1 VTAQVESNGI
11 VILAIIDAVLAT
23 LFFLFRVLPWSK
35 PGPWRLIWITATLAA
50 VLFTLGE
57 TSAMLQGGTALSF
70 EIQGPMFGAIL
81 ATTTCFILVFL
92 HGSRIS
98 EHALT
103 LAFTDD
109 LTHLPN
115 SRAFSERLAE
125 RMKGSDPFT
134 LSYLQ
139 ILGLGSLNDLYGA
152 ERGDAFLRG
161 FAGILRDSAGAGSD
175 VGRLGGNQ
183 FAMLI
188 PGLDAAAQVRER
200 ITAGLRN
207 LVVRDFGGVDVKA
220 AVGTVSRTEASD
232 PGRLIR
238 LAYRAMEESMR
249 TGPEEI
255 SSSTS

>member
-1 VTAQVESNGI
+1 VEANGI
-11 VILAIIDAVLAT
+11 VILAILDAMLVAM
-23 LFFLFRVLPWSK
+23 FFLFRVLPWSK

-50 VLFTLGE
+50 ALFSLGE
-57 TSAMLQGGTALSF
+57 ASAMVTGGTAVSF

-81 ATTTCFILVFL
+81 ATTVCFILVYL

-109 LTHLPN
+109 LTQLPN
-115 SRAFSERLAE
+115 SRAFSARLAD
-125 RMKGSDPFT
+125 RMKTTDPF
-134 LSYLQ
+134 
-139 ILGLGSLNDLYGA
+139 ILAYIQVDGLGSLNDLYGA

-161 FAGILRDSAGAGSD
+161 FAGILRDSAGDGSA

-188 PGLDAAAQVRER
+188 SGGETAAQVSER
-200 ITAGLRN
+200 IAPGLRN
-207 LVVRDFGGVDVKA
+207 LVVRDFGGVEVKA
-220 AVGTVSRTEASD
+220 AVGAVPRSEASD

-238 LAYRAMEESMR
+238 LAYRAMQESR
-249 TGPEEI
+249 HSNPV
-255 SSSTS
+255 